1 MPKTRRLL
9 HQEITYSEAQDDQSN
24 ILHKLTFPSQRDQ
37 FLDHVYRHRSWI
49 QTVVSHHLNL
59 RSGDA
64 CRVSQPD
71 EWLHGSFNLC
81 IPVQINMHNELGTNK
96 MLVRIP
102 LPYRIGEAFRPGNA
116 DEKLRCEAGTYAWM
130 QQMAPSIRVPRLYG
144 FGLSTGQCFT
154 DIENMPFLA
163 RCFHSIRRRLRAFFG
178 YQIPTRYVP
187 HPVNYPDD
195 PGMGYLLMEFIDD
208 SQMLSNT
215 WSTHHGDEILRANL
229 FRDLSTIFLTL
240 ARVPLPRIGSFVIDE
255 NGYLTLSNRPLSSE
269 IQELENGSIPI
280 DMPRDFTYSTVDS
293 YVVDLLACHD
303 SRMQHQ
309 PNAAMDLM
317 DGIYQITALTMMKAL
332 FPHFFQRELRRGPLI
347 LQLTDLHP
355 SNIFVDSSWNIRCLI
370 DLEWACSRPIEMLH
384 PPTWLTDQTA
394 DNLDLETYNKIREE
408 FINIL
413 QEQKKMIRA
422 KGDQTPSL
430 STVME
435 QGWKT
440 RTFWYSLCLRSPLG
454 IHQFF
459 YDHIQTRFAKG
470 HIVDG
475 DLFRIN
481 MSYWREGAIP
491 FLHVK
496 VKDKEKYDMQLREA
510 FEVED

>member
-1 MPKTRRLL
+1 M
-9 HQEITYSEAQDDQSN
+9 S
-24 ILHKLTFPSQRDQ
+24 
-37 FLDHVYRHRSWI
+37 
-49 QTVVSHHLNL
+49 
-59 RSGDA
+59 
-64 CRVSQPD
+64 
-71 EWLHGSFNLC
+71 
-81 IPVQINMHNELGTNK
+81 
-96 MLVRIP
+96 
-102 LPYRIGEAFRPGNA
+102 
-116 DEKLRCEAGTYAWM
+116 
-130 QQMAPSIRVPRLYG
+130 
-144 FGLSTGQCFT
+144 T
-154 DIENMPFLA
+154 DIVPGSRQWCRIILTSGQGMLAGFRNPMSGSTEASTYVFLSRIWRTCLFWPDVFIPSA
-163 RCFHSIRRRLRAFFG
+163 AALRAFFG

-229 FRDLSTIFLTL
+229 FRDLNTIFLTL
-240 ARVPLPRIGSFVIDE
+240 ARVPLPRVGSFVIDE

-293 YVVDLLACHD
+293 YVVALLACHD

-309 PNAAMDLM
+309 PNAVTDLK

-332 FPHFFQRELRRGPLI
+332 FPHFFQRELRRGPFI

-355 SNIFVDSSWNIRCLI
+355 SNIFVDN
-370 DLEWACSRPIEMLH
+370 LES
-384 PPTWLTDQTA
+384 
-394 DNLDLETYNKIREE
+394 YNKIREE
-408 FINIL
+408 FMHIL
-413 QEQKKMIRA
+413 QEQEKMLPV
-422 KGDQTPSL
+422 KEDQIPSL

-470 HIVDG
+470 HVDDG
-475 DLFRIN
+475 DFFRIN

-491 FLHVK
+491 FLHAK
-496 VKDKEKYDMQLREA
+496 VKDKEKYDAQLREA
-510 FEVED
+510 FEVEV